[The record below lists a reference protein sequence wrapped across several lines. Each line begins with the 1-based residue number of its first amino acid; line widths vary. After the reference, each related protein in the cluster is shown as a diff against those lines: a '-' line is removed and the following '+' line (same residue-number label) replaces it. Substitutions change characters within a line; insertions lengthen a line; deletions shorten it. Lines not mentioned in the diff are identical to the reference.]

1 MSIFLSIDGG
11 TTNTRISLVREGE
24 VVDTLKLSLGA
35 QAARSDPNALKNGIR
50 DGIREVLTRNALC
63 EAQVERVL
71 ASGMITSEFGLC
83 HLPHVT
89 APAGVAELHAAMAE
103 VRIPEVTSVPFVFMR
118 GVKCA
123 GDGFSDM
130 DMMRG
135 EEAEVMGLPCPTTPG
150 ACVYVLPGSH
160 SKVIE
165 VDAQGSILRFS
176 SLLSGEMFAALAG
189 HTILGDAV
197 DMSADGM
204 ENDYLWM
211 GYEYAREQGINKAL
225 FKTRVLK
232 NHCGATPAQCTSYFR
247 GVILCDEIR
256 EILRSN
262 AETVVLG
269 GKRQMREATAEIL
282 TRLGGKRV
290 ICLSEETVERSV
302 TRGQLR
308 IYYGK

>member
-1 MSIFLSIDGG
+1 MSTFLSIDGG

-24 VVDTLKLSLGA
+24 TVDTLKISFGA
-35 QAARSDPNALKNGIR
+35 QAARSDPNALKSGIR
-50 DGIREVLTRNALC
+50 DGILKILARNALC

-71 ASGMITSEFGLC
+71 ASGMITSEFGLYN
-83 HLPHVT
+83 LPHVS
-89 APAGVAELHAAMAE
+89 APADLSDLHAAMAE
-103 VRIPEVTSVPFVFMR
+103 VSIPDVTAIPFVFLR
-118 GVKCA
+118 GVKCTGESFA
-123 GDGFSDM
+123 DV

-135 EEAEVMGLPCPTTPG
+135 EETEIMGLLDPTFG

-165 VDAQGSILRFS
+165 VDGQGRILRFS

-204 ENDYLWM
+204 EKDYLWM

-232 NHCGATPAQCTSYFR
+232 NHCGATPAQCTSFFR

-256 EILRSN
+256 EILRSG
-262 AETVVLG
+262 ADTVVLG

-290 ICLSEETVERSV
+290 ICLPEEAVEHSV
-302 TRGQLR
+302 THGQLR